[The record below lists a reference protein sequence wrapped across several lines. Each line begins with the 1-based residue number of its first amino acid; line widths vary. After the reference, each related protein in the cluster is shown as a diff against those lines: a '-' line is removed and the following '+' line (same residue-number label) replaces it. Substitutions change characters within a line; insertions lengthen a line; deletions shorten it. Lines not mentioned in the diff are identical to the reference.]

1 MTGNNIIFEK
11 TVSGGG
17 MWSQTISRGKTLRVT
32 DLEGGA
38 NVSTLLYNADEPI
51 ERYNMPDTLKGQHTF
66 QLTEGHC
73 LHSDMGRLFCSIVK
87 DTAGWHDSVCGC
99 TDAKLV
105 REKYGEHDYQTAR
118 NEFYRNGRENFLI
131 ELGKHGLGKKDI
143 VPNLNLFSRVVSD
156 DKGKLSY
163 VEGASAPGSVI
174 ELRFEMDTLIVLTSC
189 QHPLDPNPVYAPKPV
204 KLEVLP
210 AAPVAADDPCRISR
224 PENERAFIN
233 TEDYYA
239 LRA

>member
-1 MTGNNIIFEK
+1 MANHEIIYQK
-11 TVSGGG
+11 TLIGGG
-17 MWSQTISRGKTLRVT
+17 MWSQTISRGKVLRLT

-73 LHSDMGRLFCSIVK
+73 LHSDMGRLFCSIIK

-105 REKYGEHDYQTAR
+105 REKYGEKNYQTAR
-118 NEFYRNGRENFLI
+118 NDFYRNARENFLI

-143 VPNLNLFSRVVSD
+143 VPNLNLFSKVVSD
-156 DKGKLSY
+156 EVGKLSY
-163 VEGASAPGSVI
+163 VEGASPAGAVV
-174 ELRFEMDTLIVLTSC
+174 ELRFEMDTLVVLTTC
-189 QHPLDPNPVYAPKPV
+189 QHPLDPNPSYGPKPV
-204 KLEVLP
+204 KLEVF
-210 AAPVAADDPCRISR
+210 AVDPVAADDPCRVSR
-224 PENERAFIN
+224 PENERAFLN

>member
-1 MTGNNIIFEK
+1 MTEPEVLYEK
-11 TVSGGG
+11 TLIGGG
-17 MWSQTISRGKTLRVT
+17 MWSQTIRRGKVLRLT

-51 ERYNMPDTLKGQHTF
+51 ERYNMPDTLKGQHNF

-73 LHSDMGRLFCSIVK
+73 LHSDKGRLFCSIVK

-105 REKYGEHDYQTAR
+105 REKYGEHSYQVAR
-118 NEFYRNGRENFLI
+118 NEFYRNARENFLI
-131 ELGKHGLGKKDI
+131 ELGKHGLGKRDI
-143 VPNLNLFSRVVSD
+143 VPNLNFFSKVVAD
-156 DKGKLSY
+156 EGGRLSY
-163 VEGASAPGSVI
+163 VDGASPAGAI
-174 ELRFEMDTLIVLTSC
+174 LELRFEMDTLVVLTSC
-189 QHPLDPNPVYAPKPV
+189 QHPLDPNSHYAPKPV
-204 KLEVLP
+204 KLEVIETGR
-210 AAPVAADDPCRISR
+210 VAADDPCRISR
-224 PENERAFIN
+224 PENERAFQN

>member
-1 MTGNNIIFEK
+1 MANHEIIYQK
-11 TVSGGG
+11 TLIGGG
-17 MWSQTISRGKTLRVT
+17 MWSQTISRGKVLRLT

-73 LHSDMGRLFCSIVK
+73 LHSDMGRLFCSIIK

-105 REKYGEHDYQTAR
+105 REKYGEKNYQTAR
-118 NEFYRNGRENFLI
+118 NDFYRNARENFLI

-143 VPNLNLFSRVVSD
+143 VPNLNLFSKVVSD
-156 DKGKLSY
+156 EVGKLSY
-163 VEGASAPGSVI
+163 VEGASPAGAVV
-174 ELRFEMDTLIVLTSC
+174 ELRFEMDTLVVLTTC
-189 QHPLDPNPVYAPKPV
+189 QHPLDPNPSYGPKPV
-204 KLEVLP
+204 KLEVF
-210 AAPVAADDPCRISR
+210 AVDPVAADDPCRVSR
-224 PENERAFIN
+224 PENDRAFLN

>member
-1 MTGNNIIFEK
+1 MANHEIIYQK
-11 TVSGGG
+11 TLIGGG
-17 MWSQTISRGKTLRVT
+17 MWSQTISRGKVLRLT

-73 LHSDMGRLFCSIVK
+73 LHSDMGRLFCSIIK
-87 DTAGWHDSVCGC
+87 DTTGWHDSVCGC

-105 REKYGEHDYQTAR
+105 REKYGEKNYQTAR
-118 NEFYRNGRENFLI
+118 NDFYRNARENFLI

-143 VPNLNLFSRVVSD
+143 VPNLNLFSKVVSD
-156 DKGKLSY
+156 EVGKLSY
-163 VEGASAPGSVI
+163 VEGASPAGAVV
-174 ELRFEMDTLIVLTSC
+174 ELRFEMDTLVVLTTC
-189 QHPLDPNPVYAPKPV
+189 QHPLDPNPSYGPKPV
-204 KLEVLP
+204 KLEVF
-210 AAPVAADDPCRISR
+210 AVDPVAADDPCRVSR
-224 PENERAFIN
+224 PENDRAFLN